1 MRNELS
7 AWALIWKV
15 FCAEFAHW
23 CPSDTQMSQSLFHP
37 LLHQGK
43 KLDSILPNLRNV
55 TEWLPSRI
63 SFQRARAER

>member
-15 FCAEFAHW
+15 FYAEFARW
-23 CPSDTQMSQSLFHP
+23 CPSDTQMSQSLLHP

-55 TEWLPSRI
+55 TE
-63 SFQRARAER
+63 